1 MVKKRSILGNKGIEA
16 LLAATK
22 GAEMTQE
29 VIQSGL
35 LELPVSK
42 LSPGPYQPRSEIKEI
57 DLESLTNSI
66 RAQGVIQPIV
76 VRQVGPNQYEIIAG
90 ERRWRAAQLA
100 GLATVPVVVKKVSN
114 EKAMAMALIENIQR
128 EDLTALEE
136 AEALERLSK
145 EFGLT
150 HIQVA
155 EAVGKS
161 RTAVTNLL
169 RLLTLTEEVK
179 QLLEDGKIEAGH
191 AKVLLGLKDHQ
202 QKQAARIIVEK
213 GLSVRESERLINRV
227 NENVGT
233 TAPSIKRPAIDPDVK
248 RLQHALSEKLG
259 ANVEIAHG
267 SHGKGR
273 VIIQYNTL
281 EELEGILEH
290 IH

>member
-1 MVKKRSILGNKGIEA
+1 MVKKRNILGNKGIEA

-29 VIQSGL
+29 IIQSGL

-42 LSPGPYQPRSEIKEI
+42 LNPGPYQPRNEIKEI
-57 DLESLTNSI
+57 DLESLTHSI

-76 VRQVGPNQYEIIAG
+76 VRQIGPSQYEIIAG
-90 ERRWRAAQLA
+90 ERRWRAARLA

-169 RLLTLTEEVK
+169 RLLTLTDEVK
-179 QLLEDGKIEAGH
+179 RLLESGVIEAGH
-191 AKVLLGLKDHQ
+191 AKALLGLKDQQ
-202 QKQAARIIVEK
+202 QKQTARIIVEK
-213 GLSVRESERLINRV
+213 GLSVREAERLINQTT
-227 NENVGT
+227 ENVVA
-233 TAPSIKRPAIDPDVK
+233 APSKKRAVIDPDVK
-248 RLQHALSEKLG
+248 SLQQALSAKLG
-259 ANVEIAHG
+259 ATVEINHG
-267 SHGKGR
+267 AQGRGR

>member
-1 MVKKRSILGNKGIEA
+1 MVKKRNILGNKGIEA

-29 VIQSGL
+29 IIQSGL

-42 LSPGPYQPRSEIKEI
+42 LNPGPYQPRNEIKEI
-57 DLESLTNSI
+57 DLESLTHSI

-76 VRQVGPNQYEIIAG
+76 VRQIGPSQYEIIAG

-169 RLLTLTEEVK
+169 RLLTLTDEVK
-179 QLLEDGKIEAGH
+179 RLLESGVIEAGH
-191 AKVLLGLKDHQ
+191 AKALLGLKDQQ
-202 QKQAARIIVEK
+202 QKQTARIIVEK
-213 GLSVRESERLINRV
+213 GLSVREAERLINQTT
-227 NENVGT
+227 ENVVA
-233 TAPSIKRPAIDPDVK
+233 APSKKRAVIDPDVK
-248 RLQHALSEKLG
+248 SLQQALSAKLG
-259 ANVEIAHG
+259 ATVEINHG
-267 SHGKGR
+267 AQGRGR